1 MYKRFAGVF
10 LIGIVIKI
18 MDDYLDRDIDRFK
31 EQWNIT
37 LIINRGI
44 LPYSLVLLIFS
55 LYLNFPEGVS
65 IFAASYLVGM
75 INDLNEKLPTK
86 LYAWQEG
93 IFLIIL
99 TTYMSSL
106 KDSISALLIV
116 SSIQIIDDFIDMKK
130 DKYIDNSN
138 IVNKIGKIN
147 AFIITIVLVLA
158 SFKFFF
164 LKSIFYYSAVALLY
178 LIIYLLEKIYGND
191 KNVD

>member
-147 AFIITIVLVLA
+147 A
-158 SFKFFF
+158 S
-164 LKSIFYYSAVALLY
+164 
-178 LIIYLLEKIYGND
+178 
-191 KNVD
+191 

>member
-147 AFIITIVLVLA
+147 ASIITIVLVLA